1 MKFNLG
7 LDVLRNVGS
16 DYLIRNLLEEEE
28 KVYIEK
34 YDPKRIPVGRTIDKQ
49 ILFLRFDDATVIT
62 ILGQRG
68 SGKTWFMRNLMDR
81 LYKANYDIAILTD
94 IKNEFYTSG
103 ISPVQKKFQ
112 KSLINGEKPGTTP
125 VATIKPYFFTTISG
139 EGQLPQYNVWGS
151 CNMNDVIK
159 ADFFE
164 FMGYENLTAIQQI
177 ELEKLY
183 DQIEEMGG
191 LKKIEDV
198 DELINR
204 REDIDSTTKFSLLR
218 RVYRLKKSK
227 FFDVSKI
234 VNPVDLM
241 TCPERYVPALNLEGY
256 QSFGSTTSDNSV
268 GNYPRAM
275 VGMWL
280 NMIRRARVKG
290 LIRPLWFFL
299 DEASRFCNS
308 RTFSNVRAHIEENVD
323 VDRRYNI
330 SLVGAWQNYYDVP
343 EKILRQSKYLLFPH
357 NVATEILQE
366 GLKDAG
372 LLDVSSQQ
380 KTIVNRIKREMLRFS
395 KHAWLL
401 IDRDR
406 QEYIIFEPLCPLSW
420 HSETTN

>member
-7 LDVLRNVGS
+7 IDVLRNVGS
-16 DYLIRNLLEEEE
+16 EYLIRNLLEEEE

-34 YDPKRIPVGRTIDKQ
+34 YDPKRIPIGRTIDKK
-49 ILFLRFDDATVIT
+49 ILFLRFDDATVVT
-62 ILGQRG
+62 IFGARG
-68 SGKTWFMRNLMDR
+68 VGKTFFLRNLMDR
-81 LYKANYDIAILTD
+81 LYKADYDIAILTD
-94 IKNEFYTSG
+94 IKNEFFTSA
-103 ISPVQKKFQ
+103 IKPVQEKFR
-112 KSLINGEKPGTTP
+112 KTLINGEKVGTTP
-125 VATIKPYFFTTISG
+125 VATIKPYFFTTVSG
-139 EGQLPQYNVWGS
+139 EGQLPQFNLWGS
-151 CNMNDVIK
+151 CDMRDVIK

-164 FMGYENLTAIQQI
+164 FMNYGSLTMIQQI

-198 DELINR
+198 DMLIES
-204 REDIDSTTKFSLLR
+204 REDLDTTTKYSLLR

-227 FFDVSKI
+227 FFDVEHV
-234 VNPVDLM
+234 VNPVELM
-241 TCPERYVPALNLEGY
+241 TSPERYVPCLNLEGY
-256 QSFGSTTSDNSV
+256 QSFGSTTNESNV

-290 LIRPLWFFL
+290 MIKPLWFFI

-308 RTFSNVRAHIEENVD
+308 KTFSNVRAHVEENVD

-330 SLVGAWQNYYDVP
+330 SLIGAWQSYYDVP
-343 EKILRQSKYLLFPH
+343 EKILRQAKYMLFP
-357 NVATEILQE
+357 NNIATEILQE

-395 KHAWLL
+395 KHSWLL
-401 IDRDR
+401 IDRNR